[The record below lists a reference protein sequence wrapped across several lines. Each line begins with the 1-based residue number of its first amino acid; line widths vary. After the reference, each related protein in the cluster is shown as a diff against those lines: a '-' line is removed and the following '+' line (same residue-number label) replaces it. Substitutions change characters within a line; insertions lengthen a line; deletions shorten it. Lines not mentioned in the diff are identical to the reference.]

1 MHVKD
6 SHDHVNHRLKLARCT
21 IIQGQEANI
30 SFTDLFSP
38 KIIPIN
44 SEVDLRHKSLCG
56 LLIYNFPCKN
66 GNYLIPIY
74 QEDTAGDL
82 GDKI

>member
-21 IIQGQEANI
+21 
-30 SFTDLFSP
+30 

-44 SEVDLRHKSLCG
+44 SEVDLRHISLCG
-56 LLIYNFPCKN
+56 LLIYNFPCKK